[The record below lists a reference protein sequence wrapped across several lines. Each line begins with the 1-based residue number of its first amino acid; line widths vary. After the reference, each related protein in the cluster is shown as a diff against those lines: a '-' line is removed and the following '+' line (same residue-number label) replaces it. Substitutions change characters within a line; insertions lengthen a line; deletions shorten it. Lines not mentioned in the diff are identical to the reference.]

1 MWSEICIFQGQK
13 WINNVRLCLEDQLLH
28 SSVYAHNSSC
38 KELNKFGYSTHPYCY
53 VDNGFCQVVLT
64 DKQNLDALFTT
75 VTVSDLAWP
84 PEAVKA
90 ICDTLKVCHEIGSY
104 DMIARDDERLTG
116 VVPTFLTWLAQ
127 IANDYPILSNIA
139 CDLYR

>member
-1 MWSEICIFQGQK
+1 M
-13 WINNVRLCLEDQLLH
+13 LH
-28 SSVYAHNSSC
+28 SSVYADNSSC
-38 KELNKFGYSTHPYCY
+38 EELAKFGYSTHPYCY

-64 DKQNLDALFTT
+64 DKQNLDALFAT
-75 VTVSDLAWP
+75 VSVSDLTWP

-104 DMIARDDERLTG
+104 DRITGDGGQLTG
-116 VVPTFLTWLAQ
+116 VVPKFLTWLAQ
-127 IANDYPILSNIA
+127 LVNDYPVLSNLA